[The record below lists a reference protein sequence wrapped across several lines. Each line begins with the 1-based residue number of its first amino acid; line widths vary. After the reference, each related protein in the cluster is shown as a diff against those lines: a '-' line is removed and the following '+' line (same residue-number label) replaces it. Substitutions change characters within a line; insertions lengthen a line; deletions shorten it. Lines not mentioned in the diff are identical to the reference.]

1 MPPSPLP
8 HTLRP
13 TGLSPSTP
21 RAGPHPAPSLLALA
35 IAALLVTSTHVHAQQ
50 SPSAVRP
57 STAAAPPVSAPA
69 GDVPEPALPVAV
81 TLDTILVKGQALD
94 VRDNAFS
101 TTRVTGAAIAED
113 RVSDIDALF
122 RNVPGM
128 TVRSIGY
135 GAVASSTV
143 IRGFGAGGHGGDLG
157 VVLDGIPLN
166 EANSHADGYVDVQV
180 LVPLEIE
187 DLTVYRGP
195 VSALY
200 GNFNRGGL
208 VAFQT
213 RKSGDYAEFDGSVG
227 DYGTVDLQAA
237 LGVPIGDRQQL
248 NVASQLFHTDSF
260 RRQSQTDRRTASMRY
275 GIGLSDRVDLALSA
289 RVHDAEADG
298 AARVTRAQFDV
309 DPYGID
315 PRTQNDAAFKDFR
328 TLRADLNI
336 TVAPE
341 LRLLTFAYGTRQDFT
356 RYFTRPVAATRFL
369 QREETYDRHVVGAGT
384 SLNGRS
390 LLAGRPLDFVA
401 GVEAFNERTE
411 FQFFDGLD
419 NRRRV
424 GAALND
430 RETEIES
437 VSAFVES
444 TWRAHRLLDLSL
456 GARYD
461 RFDGACRRL
470 GPEAGSDPC
479 DTLATLDNVS
489 PKLGARSQLAPWL
502 QLRGSYAEGFGLPG
516 GFTKY
521 APGAQSLDP
530 NELRQV
536 ELGVLLTPFDDVSLD
551 VVAYRINSSEEI
563 RTVSPGVFE
572 NFGAT
577 RRTGIEASA
586 RWQVTPAVEL
596 GGVYGYADS
605 EITQNRNPALLG
617 NVVTGVPEHTG
628 TVNVAWRP
636 VDALRLDATYRHVGR
651 TWLDAANTRRS
662 DSYDTLDVGASW
674 QLPTRVPTRLYLN
687 IDNISDRVYATATSL
702 SFGEQLLTPGAP
714 RFVRVGV
721 QVGF

>member
-1 MPPSPLP
+1 MPTPPVP
-8 HTLRP
+8 H
-13 TGLSPSTP
+13 
-21 RAGPHPAPSLLALA
+21 ALA
-35 IAALLVTSTHVHAQQ
+35 IAALLFASLEAHAQ
-50 SPSAVRP
+50 
-57 STAAAPPVSAPA
+57 STPAAAGPA
-69 GDVPEPALPVAV
+69 TDAV
-81 TLDTILVKGQALD
+81 TLDAILVKGQALD
-94 VRDNAFS
+94 LRDNAFS
-101 TTRVTGAAIAED
+101 TTRLTGAAIAED

-143 IRGFGAGGHGGDLG
+143 IRGFGGGGHGGDLG

-227 DYGTVDLQAA
+227 DFGTVDLQAA
-237 LGVPIGDRQQL
+237 LGLPIGDRQQL
-248 NVASQLFHTDSF
+248 NVASQVFHTDSF
-260 RRQSQTDRRTASMRY
+260 RRQSQTDRRTAAMRY
-275 GIGLSDRVDLALSA
+275 GIALGDRVDLALSA
-289 RVHDAEADG
+289 RVHDADADG

-315 PRTQNDAAFKDFR
+315 PRTLNDAAFKNFR
-328 TLRADLNI
+328 TLRADLNV
-336 TVAPE
+336 TLGPE
-341 LRLLTFAYGTRQDFT
+341 LRLLSFAYGTRQDFT
-356 RYFTRPVAATRFL
+356 RYFTRPVTATRFL
-369 QREETYDRHVVGAGT
+369 QREETYDRRVTGAGS
-384 SLNGRS
+384 SLNGRA
-390 LLAGRPLDFVA
+390 LLAGRPLDFVV
-401 GVEAFNERTE
+401 GVEAFDERTA

-430 RETEIES
+430 RETTIES
-437 VSAFVES
+437 LSAFSEA

-461 RFDGACRRL
+461 RFDGVCRRL

-479 DTLATLDNVS
+479 DTLETLDNVS
-489 PKLGARSQLAPWL
+489 PKIGARSQLVPWL
-502 QLRGSYAEGFGLPG
+502 QLRGSYSEGFGLPG

-530 NELRQV
+530 NELEQV
-536 ELGVLLTPFDDVSLD
+536 EIGALLTPWRDVSLD
-551 VVAYRINSSEEI
+551 VVAYRIDSSEEI

-586 RWQVTPAVEL
+586 RWQATATVEI

-605 EITQNRNPALLG
+605 EVTQNASTALLG
-617 NVVTGVPEHTG
+617 NAVTGVPDHTG
-628 TVNVAWRP
+628 TLNVAWRP
-636 VDALRLDATYRHVGR
+636 VESLRLDASYRHVGA
-651 TWLDAANTRRS
+651 TWLDTANTRRG
-662 DSYDTLDVGASW
+662 DGYDTLDVGASW
-674 QLPTRVPTRLYLN
+674 QLRTRVPVRLYAG
-687 IDNISDRVYATATSL
+687 IDNVSDRVYATAASL
-702 SFGEQLLTPGAP
+702 SFGDELLTPGAP